1 MSLYLS
7 RLIDPER
14 RADCAANDEAERRFD
29 TDLHRVQHDPCR
41 NCPYRQT
48 GEGEGRDCECC
59 REASEAALRGLWT
72 TVRNTVRAMNTGDW
86 LAVLALICA
95 LGAYWSH

>member
-1 MSLYLS
+1 MAD
-7 RLIDPER
+7 DPLR
-14 RADCAANDEAERRFD
+14 
-29 TDLHRVQHDPCR
+29 TDLHRVTCND
-41 NCPYRQT
+41 CPGLDQD
-48 GEGEGRDCECC
+48 EGRDCECC

-86 LAVLALICA
+86 LAVLALICV

>member
-1 MSLYLS
+1 MSRHLATLTQDMRDEQ
-7 RLIDPER
+7 RLRDLAR
-14 RADCAANDEAERRFD
+14 NDEADAQFD
-29 TDLHRVQHDPCR
+29 TSLHRIACR
-41 NCPYRQT
+41 NCPGPDQD
-48 GEGEGRDCECC
+48 EGRDCECC

-86 LAVLALICA
+86 LAVLAVICA